1 MNKGTSKALIFML
14 SLTAFLAV
22 QGCGKTDFL
31 DKKSTPLIVEEIS
44 HGAIDKTA
52 PAGPEN
58 PQDIP
63 DSGSDGGNNGNIS
76 LKPVGGLHPIFSAPL
91 GASIPRYAM
100 GVVDAD
106 PSGLTVENDW
116 DGDGVDNDM
125 EIMSGAMV
133 ADYPRIVT
141 RISTP
146 IVMELRK
153 SETTTGENYTEM
165 IDNTD
170 TKQTITNSMEN
181 RHYAQMNS
189 KTTPYVTKE
198 SQSTE
203 NAEAYSYGN
212 AHSSETDIS
221 VSVGLPVISPIGA
234 IDVANNSTSTST
246 KTSNSQNYS
255 MSSKF
260 AQSAMSEKTVFQ
272 DVDYADNLDRNGIEF
287 RDEKIQN
294 MTTNFRKSEKT
305 KETYEVGP
313 NAGFVRAGLYIKNDS
328 VNMPVRISDVI
339 CTLSFRTAGGAIL
352 PVKTFRLRNEDY
364 SEFDQ
369 EIYGGEELG
378 PYTIEVAGLNTF
390 EVKQALANGYMPQ
403 ITVVNYDMTRVDDS
417 NYNPGADNLKIV
429 EETAKARTA
438 LIKIVGANTR
448 ELYRVAAFDVAA
460 DGTVTPG
467 ISLKKAL
474 FNIYGD
480 TIGRGETWEEDA
492 SGTVLTVRN
501 GGLKWKEGFLPD
513 PENPKDYVYSTNKK
527 GNTWRLFETYVKSY
541 VDEYNRTRRIET
553 IRRIGPLK
561 AYNPFDVM
569 DNSTYNPNEYLDRE
583 ELMKMKYW
591 IILHNGRYFEGD
603 INDPIW
609 AGERYEIVCMDI
621 RDFNEYFKSC
631 SFTPVQSREY
641 FTMDTSWNRLTNQG
655 EFARAR
661 YLGRIVKND
670 VVHLEL
676 SLSDSR
682 FLFANNSRFLRRGGV
697 NNLYTLESDAKEAE
711 GIPAQFSH
719 YAEGGFN
726 NVKVT
731 INESKNAQRYEIK
744 FRRSANDAQWKKV
757 MVSAEE
763 LARNN
768 GEVFIHSK
776 TDDSDGS
783 KIGTIPGSL
792 LSQGGLEYVVNVTA
806 LGTVSGVPV
815 YTASMNNKKEE
826 ARAYVYAVAHHDDPY
841 NCTAPGGRLGFTFSA
856 AGLADN
862 WIYVRVADAEYTEYF
877 IIKVKGPYN
886 YSHNGYEPPLK
897 EDNVPVKEFIGH
909 RGLNRIQMPN
919 PPGQIRE
926 PGVYGVEVFAV
937 NDNSVAC
944 GLGPRMAENDLQ
956 FVTLAHDRYAA
967 QRIFKPASGDALF
980 DVNAIDLE
988 VNFNNGDGWHR
999 LKLEG
1004 NDRAA
1009 ADVYGEKMIDCR
1021 FHSYVDYD
1029 TQRFH
1034 IFFKAPTGTNDE
1046 YSKQFASSHNA
1057 FFGGRETVDLYVRT
1071 PADMVYRDTFWS
1083 KAQPAFLPDNSM
1095 APVWDWLNMALDND
1109 TTDAS
1114 SIEETL
1120 KHDLPAAAGFNGAN
1134 LDDYF
1139 FSPVEYRKFN
1149 IRASLAEKLP
1159 DIQANAVDLP
1169 RFTVA
1174 GGCGLIELSNINSRF
1189 ADSYEIY
1196 YRMVNP
1202 SIQGAPYIIFGE
1214 SPLSWERISLEP
1226 SHSIPG
1232 QLLRQIIPDLG
1243 VDQRY
1248 LVAVIG
1254 YNRYGRSEPSYW
1266 DGAGNTSVNTGDDA
1280 ALVRPVRVP
1289 NCTAPGAPIFDLGE
1303 SPGNNGRI
1311 DISNIQCE
1319 DAHHYVIE
1327 WKLTDPA
1334 VTMWESHDT
1343 AADANPLPRV
1353 YATPQLLPWR
1363 TYLVRMRGVNR
1374 DGYIGVDSETKEYV
1388 TGTDFSFGN
1397 PSLEWSAL
1405 FQRGTRWYADLSL
1418 VNIDN
1423 PEGVVAYTVSGSVI
1437 RTESDLSGNQI
1448 ANEAR
1453 LPVYF
1458 DSPFVADD
1466 LWVGDFVGAFAQW
1479 KTVHISGRVNII
1491 FYSSEGLTH
1500 RITDVPI
1507 EGGSPALPW

>member
-1 MNKGTSKALIFML
+1 MNIRLCKTLVSIL
-14 SLTAFLAV
+14 SVTAVVIV
-22 QGCGKTDFL
+22 QGCGKNDFL
-31 DKKSTPLIVEEIS
+31 GKKATPLMIEDVDPGTI
-44 HGAIDKTA
+44 GPVAA
-52 PAGPEN
+52 PQPVD
-58 PQDIP
+58 PQNH
-63 DSGSDGGNNGNIS
+63 DSDEKDPCNSGKIT
-76 LKPVGGLHPIFSAPL
+76 LKPAGGLHPIFSAPL
-91 GASIPRYAM
+91 GISIPRYAM

-106 PSGLTVENDW
+106 PTGVRVENDW
-116 DGDGVDNDM
+116 DGDGVENDL
-125 EIMSGAMV
+125 EVMSGSMV
-133 ADYPRIVT
+133 ADYPRVVT
-141 RISTP
+141 RITTP

-153 SETTTGENYTEM
+153 SETATGENYTEV
-165 IDNTD
+165 IDNSD
-170 TKQTITNSMEN
+170 TKQTIANSMEN
-181 RHYAQMNS
+181 RHYAQMNT

-198 SQSTE
+198 SQSTD
-203 NAEAYSYGN
+203 NGDAFSYGDS
-212 AHSSETDIS
+212 HSTETDLS
-221 VSVGLPVISPIGA
+221 VNIGLPVISPMGGA
-234 IDVANNSTSTST
+234 AAANSSTSTST
-246 KTSNSQNYS
+246 KSSNSQNYS
-255 MSSKF
+255 ISSKF
-260 AQSAMSEKTVFQ
+260 AQSTMSEKTVFQ

-287 RDEKIQN
+287 RDEKIQT

-313 NAGFVRAGLYIKNDS
+313 NAGFVRAGLYIKNDT
-328 VNMPVRISDVI
+328 VNMPVRISNVI

-352 PVKTFRLRNEDY
+352 PVKTFRLRNDDY

-369 EIYGGEELG
+369 EIYGDEELG
-378 PYTIEVAGLNTF
+378 PYTIEVSGLNTF

-448 ELYRVAAFDVAA
+448 EIYRVAAFDVAG

-480 TIGRGETWEEDA
+480 SIGRGETWEADTN
-492 SGTVLTVRN
+492 GNILTVQN
-501 GGLKWKEGFLPD
+501 TGLKWKEGFI
-513 PENPKDYVYSTNKK
+513 PEADNQKEYAYSSNKK
-527 GNTWRLFETYVKSY
+527 GNQWRLFETYVKSY
-541 VDEYNRTRRIET
+541 VDEYNQTRRIET
-553 IRRIGPLK
+553 IRRIGPLR

-569 DNSTYNPNEYLDRE
+569 DNSTYNPNEYLERE

-609 AGERYEIVCMDI
+609 AGERYEIICMDI
-621 RDFNEYFKSC
+621 RDYNEYFKAC

-641 FTMDTSWNRLTNQG
+641 FTMGTSWNRLTNEG
-655 EFARAR
+655 EFARSR

-676 SLSDSR
+676 NLTDSR
-682 FLFANNSRFLRRGGV
+682 FLFANNSRFLQGGGV
-697 NNLYTLESDAKEAE
+697 NNHYTLESDAKAAE

-726 NVKVT
+726 NIKVT

-744 FRRSANDAQWKKV
+744 FRRNANEAQWRKIV
-757 MVSAEE
+757 LGAEE

-768 GEVFIHSK
+768 GEVFIHSR
-776 TDDSDGS
+776 TVDSDGRG
-783 KIGTIPGSL
+783 IGLVQGSL

-806 LGTVSGVPV
+806 LGTINGVPV

-826 ARAYVYAVAHHDDPY
+826 AFAHVYAVEYQSDSQ
-841 NCTAPGGRLGFTFSA
+841 NCTAPGGRHGFTFSA

-897 EDNVPVKEFIGH
+897 EDTVPVKDFIGH
-909 RGLNRIQMPN
+909 RGLNRIQMTN
-919 PPGQIRE
+919 PPGEIGE
-926 PGVYGVEVFAV
+926 PGVYKVEVYAL
-937 NDNSVAC
+937 NNNSDAC
-944 GLGPRMAENDLQ
+944 GLGPRMAENELQ

-967 QRIFKPASGDALF
+967 QRIYKPAVSEKLF

-988 VNFNNGDGWHR
+988 VNFNNGDGWCR

-1009 ADVYGEKMIDCR
+1009 ADVYGEKTIDCR

-1046 YSKQFASSHNA
+1046 YSKQFANSHNA
-1057 FFGGRETVDLYVRT
+1057 FFGGRETVDLYIRT

-1095 APVWDWLNMALDND
+1095 APVLDWLNLVVDND

-1114 SIEETL
+1114 NIEETL
-1120 KHDLPAAAGFNGAN
+1120 KHNLTAAVGFNGAN

-1139 FSPVEYRKFN
+1139 FSPVEYRKFD

-1159 DIQANAVDLP
+1159 DMQANAVDLP
-1169 RFTVA
+1169 RYTVA
-1174 GGCGLIELSNINSRF
+1174 GSCGMIQLSNINSRF

-1202 SIQGAPYIIFGE
+1202 GVQGAPYITFGE
-1214 SPLSWERISLEP
+1214 SPLSWDRISLEP
-1226 SHSIPG
+1226 SQSIPG
-1232 QLLRQIIPDLG
+1232 QLFRQVIPDLAVG
-1243 VDQRY
+1243 QRY

-1254 YNRYGRSEPSYW
+1254 YNKYGRSEPSYW
-1266 DGAGNTSVNTGDDA
+1266 DGAGNIEVKTGDDA
-1280 ALVRPVRVP
+1280 TLVRPVRVP
-1289 NCTAPGAPIFDLGE
+1289 DCTAPGAPTFDLGE
-1303 SPGNNGRI
+1303 NPGNNRRI
-1311 DISNIQCE
+1311 GIHNIQCE
-1319 DAHHYVIE
+1319 GAHHYLIE
-1327 WKLTDPA
+1327 WKVTDPA
-1334 VTMWESHDT
+1334 VTIWESHDT
-1343 AADANPLPRV
+1343 AADANPLPLV
-1353 YATPQLLPWR
+1353 YATQQLLPWR

-1374 DGYIGVDSETKEYV
+1374 DGYGGVDSETKEFV
-1388 TGTDFSFGN
+1388 TGTDFSFGS

-1418 VNIDN
+1418 VNINN
-1423 PEGVVAYTVSGSVI
+1423 PEGVVRYTVSGTVI
-1437 RTESDLSGNQI
+1437 RTESDLNGNQI

-1453 LPVYF
+1453 LPVSF
-1458 DSPFVADD
+1458 NSLLVADD
-1466 LWVGDFVGAFAQW
+1466 LWVGDYVGAFAQW
-1479 KTVHISGRVNII
+1479 KTVHISGTVNIT
-1491 FYSSEGLTH
+1491 FYSSEGLIH
-1500 RITDVPI
+1500 RITDVPV
-1507 EGGSPALPW
+1507 EGGSPELPW